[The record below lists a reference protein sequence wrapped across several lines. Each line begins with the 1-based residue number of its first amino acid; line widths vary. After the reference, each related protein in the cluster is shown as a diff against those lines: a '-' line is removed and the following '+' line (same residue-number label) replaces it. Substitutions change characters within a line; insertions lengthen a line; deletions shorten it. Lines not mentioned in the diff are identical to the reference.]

1 MSMQHRL
8 MAPRHHNKPYLNP
21 KSAFGP
27 KLARLRRREV
37 DDVFRDF
44 SLTHQIGL
52 KKSAPVEFGIRGG
65 EKNPNLETFCP
76 TGQPITMAN
85 GTMDCNVKLP

>member
-1 MSMQHRL
+1 
-8 MAPRHHNKPYLNP
+8 MACTSLWRQ
-21 KSAFGP
+21 
-27 KLARLRRREV
+27 EV
-37 DDVFRDF
+37 DYVFGRP
-44 SLTHQIGL
+44 SLTHQNFV

-65 EKNPNLETFCP
+65 EKIPNLETFCP

>member
-1 MSMQHRL
+1 MIYSVTLCGTIVSYNVVESLNVTVCPKHTL
-8 MAPRHHNKPYLNP
+8 M
-21 KSAFGP
+21 G
-27 KLARLRRREV
+27 RREV

-65 EKNPNLETFCP
+65 EKIPNLETFCP

>member
-1 MSMQHRL
+1 M
-8 MAPRHHNKPYLNP
+8 
-21 KSAFGP
+21 G
-27 KLARLRRREV
+27 RREV

-65 EKNPNLETFCP
+65 EKIPNLETFCP

>member
-1 MSMQHRL
+1 MVL
-8 MAPRHHNKPYLNP
+8 LV
-21 KSAFGP
+21 
-27 KLARLRRREV
+27 LRRREV

-65 EKNPNLETFCP
+65 EKIPNLET
-76 TGQPITMAN
+76 
-85 GTMDCNVKLP
+85 

>member
-1 MSMQHRL
+1 MPDRSQ
-8 MAPRHHNKPYLNP
+8 NG
-21 KSAFGP
+21 S
-27 KLARLRRREV
+27 RRREV

-65 EKNPNLETFCP
+65 EKFLIWKLSALPGNPSQWP
-76 TGQPITMAN
+76 MAPWIAMLN
-85 GTMDCNVKLP
+85 CLSTDAHF

>member
-1 MSMQHRL
+1 
-8 MAPRHHNKPYLNP
+8 
-21 KSAFGP
+21 
-27 KLARLRRREV
+27 
-37 DDVFRDF
+37 VFRGF

-65 EKNPNLETFCP
+65 EKIPNLETFCP